1 MKGKSIGKNDQ
12 NKKLISFPT
21 LKEYIKKSIQ
31 KKYKISELVYGTVVI
46 KNILFNE
53 KTHIVAIFKDYLIA
67 DDLSEFL
74 KRYYTKSESLVRLPR
89 FFEYYETYSK
99 IYPNYTALRESKY
112 IYKNIHK
119 KQKMIDLQQKI
130 EESEEKKRIKN
141 KNNKHKRNKEKD
153 DLVFST
159 DIYNSIVNDSED
171 LYSLLF
177 GINKKNNKNSENT
190 IEDFNQLIK
199 EINKYE
205 LEIPNSEND
214 SFLLEQFAP
223 REKNLIKNINKNIAG
238 KLFSTC
244 TKKISIS
251 KYGNSSGSYRNYKSF
266 FNEIHLIN
274 SSISISHKKT
284 ISSSINNSINKKKNK
299 SKSNN
304 KNNNQSYNN
313 ILPYSY
319 LNPKKGEIKD
329 LINKIKVNINLNN
342 FTSRKS
348 SVGDKSNNKNNV
360 NIIKNNVNHNRNH
373 NCLLNSKG
381 ILISHNSNSINK
393 TQSLKN
399 KNNKKNNISNEKKDK
414 NYKGIF
420 SPKINE
426 KNKVEKI
433 EKKKTK
439 SNNLNLIRKT
449 EISNNN
455 SRTNS
460 ISNNKF
466 KIIINNNTNNIVTSS
481 TINTSCQNSNPINKI
496 KYKNNDNKNYYSH
509 ERNQKMINVNTINNS
524 TSRRKKYKSGINTK
538 SSSPIQKKIIQGI
551 QIKNFSK
558 ALKLSET
565 ISPKCESCNKEKNKN
580 KINKQKNSTP
590 KTVRIILKKKI

>member
-177 GINKKNNKNSENT
+177 GINKINNKNSENT

-223 REKNLIKNINKNIAG
+223 REKNIIKNINKNIAG

-251 KYGNSSGSYRNYKSF
+251 KYGNSSGNYRNYKSF

-381 ILISHNSNSINK
+381 ILISHNSNSISK
-393 TQSLKN
+393 TQSLKS

-426 KNKVEKI
+426 KNKVEKK

-460 ISNNKF
+460 TSNNKF

-496 KYKNNDNKNYYSH
+496 KYKNNDNKNYYSN

>member
-31 KKYKISELVYGTVVI
+31 KKYKISELVYGSVVI

-112 IYKNIHK
+112 IYKNIQK

-177 GINKKNNKNSENT
+177 GINKINNKNSENT

-214 SFLLEQFAP
+214 SF
-223 REKNLIKNINKNIAG
+223 
-238 KLFSTC
+238 
-244 TKKISIS
+244 
-251 KYGNSSGSYRNYKSF
+251 Y
-266 FNEIHLIN
+266 
-274 SSISISHKKT
+274 
-284 ISSSINNSINKKKNK
+284 
-299 SKSNN
+299 
-304 KNNNQSYNN
+304 
-313 ILPYSY
+313 
-319 LNPKKGEIKD
+319 
-329 LINKIKVNINLNN
+329 
-342 FTSRKS
+342 
-348 SVGDKSNNKNNV
+348 
-360 NIIKNNVNHNRNH
+360 
-373 NCLLNSKG
+373 
-381 ILISHNSNSINK
+381 
-393 TQSLKN
+393 
-399 KNNKKNNISNEKKDK
+399 
-414 NYKGIF
+414 
-420 SPKINE
+420 
-426 KNKVEKI
+426 
-433 EKKKTK
+433 
-439 SNNLNLIRKT
+439 
-449 EISNNN
+449 
-455 SRTNS
+455 
-460 ISNNKF
+460 
-466 KIIINNNTNNIVTSS
+466 
-481 TINTSCQNSNPINKI
+481 
-496 KYKNNDNKNYYSH
+496 
-509 ERNQKMINVNTINNS
+509 
-524 TSRRKKYKSGINTK
+524 
-538 SSSPIQKKIIQGI
+538 
-551 QIKNFSK
+551 
-558 ALKLSET
+558 
-565 ISPKCESCNKEKNKN
+565 
-580 KINKQKNSTP
+580 
-590 KTVRIILKKKI
+590 